1 MQSSNSNRFS
11 TILARASVVLSVLAF
26 TSSAHAALE
35 RSGPVSNAPTIGG
48 YPVWYQDTTG
58 MALDM
63 CAPNQAELDG
73 GWCLLG
79 VGDTTVPE
87 VFPTT
92 FADEHFYYAADAALT
107 TAQGSKA
114 LVRLAVEAA
123 FATAVQPGDQMVFSR
138 IRVKLVDVPATGNY
152 RFIHPY
158 GEENIFAEA
167 GAPRGIFFT
176 DDVGLTA
183 GNFNEALTSR
193 LGPFLAASATP
204 GGLELPA
211 VSATNPTP
219 DTDPAHF
226 GGAFTPT
233 PYPGTGKSYLAD
245 PARVGPITGSPL
257 PPFIGSD
264 GLPHDHNVFRI
275 EGPAGSAIGGT
286 NADGTTID
294 FIETTDFTLMGRVF
308 ADAIP
313 GRVAVDRAS
322 YTNSATAKKLDV
334 FASGFE
340 TTQGRLPTFPR
351 PAPVKPQLS
360 YFAAPCDAD
369 AAGNFVQPAGQIE
382 QQMIASGTNFW
393 AQSPLPATIPAA
405 VCVKDSAARNALG
418 QLVPAFFQGTVAD
431 EVAITQALFNPATR
445 TLTVNA
451 TSSDTVAAPTLT
463 LEAFNQPLSA
473 GTIAISGLD
482 APPAKVRVSSSAKG
496 STELM
501 VSTNAGNIAPAAT
514 LTAVNDSFTIVEDSG
529 AVSLT
534 VLANDI
540 AAAGGTVTLASQ
552 PRLGT
557 ASVNADGSVTY
568 TPNANAFG
576 ADNFTYQ
583 VTVGT
588 TASNIGNVTIN
599 ITAVNDAPTAVND
612 GPFTVNS
619 GVATALPSLIQNDL
633 DADGATDIVGVA
645 IVSQPVGATA
655 TVGAGGVVTFNAAAA
670 GTYTFTYSAVDSAG
684 AQSAN
689 VATVTVNAVLSDTVI
704 VSSALFKLA
713 QKRWVVTGS
722 SNVPNQT
729 ISLTYD
735 DGSATGHEFGVAT
748 VDALGAW
755 TLDIRGVTGLD
766 DPTTVTP
773 VQPKRI
779 RATSSLTGSGTVGLT
794 IK

>member
-11 TILARASVVLSVLAF
+11 TILARASVVLSVLAL
-26 TSSAHAALE
+26 TSPAHAALE

-87 VFPTT
+87 VFPTA

-152 RFIHPY
+152 RFIHPN

-183 GNFNEALTSR
+183 GNFNEALTPR

-204 GGLELPA
+204 GGPELPA
-211 VSATNPTP
+211 VSATNQTP

-264 GLPHDHNVFRI
+264 GLPHDLNVFRI
-275 EGPAGSAIGGT
+275 EGPAGSVIGGT
-286 NADGTTID
+286 NTDGTTID
-294 FIETTDFTLMGRVF
+294 FIETTDFALMGRVF

-431 EVAITQALFNPATR
+431 EVAVTQALFNPATR

-451 TSSDTVAAPTLT
+451 TSSDAVAAPTLT

-482 APPAKVRVSSSAKG
+482 APPAKVRISSSAKG

-529 AVSLT
+529 AASLT

-552 PRLGT
+552 PRLGI

-576 ADNFTYQ
+576 ADNFTYR
-583 VTVGT
+583 VAVGT
-588 TASNIGNVTIN
+588 TASNIANVTIN

-612 GPFTVNS
+612 GPFTVNT

-633 DADGATDIVGVA
+633 DADGAADIVGVA
-645 IVSQPVGATA
+645 IVSQPAGATA
-655 TVGAGGVVTFNAAAA
+655 TAGAGGVVTFNAAAA
-670 GTYTFTYSAVDSAG
+670 GTYTFTYRAVDSAG

-689 VATVTVNAVLSDTVI
+689 SATVTVNAVLSDTVI
-704 VSSALFKLA
+704 VSSALFRTDK
-713 QKRWVVTGS
+713 KRWVVTGS

-735 DGSATGHEFGVAT
+735 DGSATGHEFGIAT

-755 TLDIRGVTGLD
+755 TLDIRGATGLD